1 MSIERWMDKDA
12 VHIYYTIGYC
22 SAIKKWNN
30 AICSTKEG
38 PRDIILSEISK
49 KKKRQISYDIT
60 SIWNLKYSRNEHIY
74 ETKAV
79 TDIKNRFVVG
89 KRWGRWGR
97 ERLGVWN

>member
-1 MSIERWMDKDA
+1 MDKDA
-12 VHIYYTIGYC
+12 VHIYYTTEYY

-30 AICSTKEG
+30 AICSTIEG

-49 KKKRQISYDIT
+49 NKQTNKQISYDIT

-89 KRWGRWGR
+89 KGWGRWGR

>member
-1 MSIERWMDKDA
+1 LLPCL
-12 VHIYYTIGYC
+12 GYC
-22 SAIKKWNN
+22 EQCWYEHWVHVS
-30 AICSTKEG
+30 ICSTKEG

-89 KRWGRWGR
+89 KRWGR
-97 ERLGVWN
+97 

>member
-49 KKKRQISYDIT
+49 KKKKTNI
-60 SIWNLKYSRNEHIY
+60 IWYHFHLEYKI
-74 ETKAV
+74 
-79 TDIKNRFVVG
+79 
-89 KRWGRWGR
+89 
-97 ERLGVWN
+97 